1 MKKRLAIA
9 IVALLIVFGG
19 SIGFHFFVG
28 AMISK
33 ALANYRPPPAT
44 VSDAEA
50 VQVSWRPYMQAIG
63 TLAAVNGVN
72 ISNAI
77 EGQVVKITFQSGDE
91 VKQGQLLVQLDDS
104 QERALLEQYQAQTV
118 LNKGKYQRA
127 LALRKKNLNS
137 KQDLDTA
144 SADYKTSQAQVAAE
158 QAVIAKKLIRAPFDG
173 LLGIR
178 QVNLGQYVAVG
189 ATIVNLEQLTPLYVT
204 FTLPQDALPGL
215 YLGQDVAIDV
225 DAYPKQDFAA
235 KITAIDPAINDQ
247 SRTVKVQATSPN
259 TDKLLRPGMFADLK
273 VLADKSENKIVIPS
287 TAIEYSLYGDSVY
300 VLEPVSQAT
309 GGAKPS
315 SQTGAGKNT
324 ASQTSGQ
331 TVYTAK
337 QVFVKTGAQ
346 RGGLVA
352 VTGLKVG
359 DKVVTAGQI
368 KLHNGSQVVINNDIN
383 LSKKPGNLTP

>member
-19 SIGFHFFVG
+19 SIGFHFFKN
-28 AMISK
+28 AMIAK
-33 ALANYRPPPAT
+33 ALAGFRPPPAT
-44 VSDAEA
+44 VSSAEA
-50 VQVSWRPYMQAIG
+50 TQVSWRPYMQAIG
-63 TLAAVNGVN
+63 TLAAVNGVDV
-72 ISNAI
+72 SNAI
-77 EGQVVKITFQSGDE
+77 AGQVVKITFQSGDQ

-104 QERALLEQYQAQTV
+104 QEQALLQQYQAQTV
-118 LNKGKYQRA
+118 LDKGKYQRA

-144 SADYKTSQAQVAAE
+144 DANYKASQAQVAAE
-158 QAVIAKKLIRAPFDG
+158 EAVIAKKSIRAPFDG

-204 FTLPQDALPGL
+204 FTLPQSALPKL
-215 YLGQDVAIDV
+215 YIGQDVAIDV
-225 DAYPKQDFAA
+225 DAYPKQDFSA
-235 KITAIDPAINDQ
+235 KVTALDPAVNQQ
-247 SRTVKVQATSPN
+247 SRTVQVQATSPN
-259 TDKLLRPGMFADLK
+259 KDKLLRPGMFANLK
-273 VLADKSENKIVIPS
+273 VLADKAEDKIVIPS

-309 GGAKPS
+309 GGA
-315 SQTGAGKNT
+315 GA
-324 ASQTSGQ
+324 Q

-337 QVFVKTGAQ
+337 QVFVKAGAQ
-346 RGGLVA
+346 RGNLVA
-352 VTGLKVG
+352 VTGLKLG

-368 KLHNGSQVVINNDIN
+368 KLHPGSQVLINNDIN
-383 LSKKPGNLTP
+383 LSKPGKLTP